1 MTCVTCLLLLPCIV
15 YWPMTRTL
23 TGASPPQ
30 VKSEA
35 LWILGR
41 YRQERLDQT
50 FDTDTVRRQGS
61 LEMAD
66 F

>member
-1 MTCVTCLLLLPCIV
+1 MTSSGSLCCH
-15 YWPMTRTL
+15 
-23 TGASPPQ
+23 Q

-41 YRQERLDQT
+41 YRQDRLDQT

-61 LEMAD
+61 LELAD
-66 F
+66 V